1 MSLADINV
9 TNGTGVADAVADVLL
24 EEGNTTWP
32 YGVTLCASGC
42 LLAAIGL
49 SLQKQTHKIRE
60 AKKLAWRESTEY
72 DGQPLEMISVYVE
85 PLWLFGLI
93 LFSINACCDSLA
105 YGFAPQSLLAPVT
118 TSTMVFNTL
127 VAPIFLGEQLT
138 SSDLIGTGIIIAG
151 MILTV
156 LCAEKQTPTYDMES
170 IRDLYQRVVMI
181 FYVFFLLCF
190 LGFFHYMCWTL
201 GEAKDTQENILKHW
215 KNEKMQFLCTLCYP
229 ILGGLWGGHTILSA
243 KIIVELMKTTFNGQ
257 NQLFYPEFWFAVCV
271 LVTCLITQTKYLNGG
286 LQRFDALFIVPVY
299 QVIFMY
305 TGIIG
310 GGVFFDEFSA
320 FGPMNFLIFAGG
332 SVLVAGGVIFVA
344 QRQKFVKV
352 EKCLEEKRKSL
363 AQIDPSKL
371 AELEEAE
378 EGEEKEV

>member
-1 MSLADINV
+1 MSGDLSELNV
-9 TNGTGVADAVADVLL
+9 TNQSLGDAVADVLL

-60 AKKLAWRESTEY
+60 AKKKAWRESSEY
-72 DGQPLEMISVYVE
+72 DGKPLEMISVYVE
-85 PLWLFGLI
+85 PLWLLGLV

-127 VAPIFLGEQLT
+127 VAPIILGETLT
-138 SSDLIGTGIIIAG
+138 LSDISGTGIIIGG

-156 LCAEKQTPTYDMES
+156 LCAEKETPTYDMHD
-170 IRDLYQRVVMI
+170 IRELYQRYVMI
-181 FYVFFLLCF
+181 IYVVILLGLVIFFT
-190 LGFFHYMCWTL
+190 YMAHTL

-215 KNEKMQFLCTLCYP
+215 KNETMQFLCTLCYP

-243 KIIVELMKTTFNGQ
+243 KIIVELMKTTFNGS

-271 LVTCLITQTKYLNGG
+271 LVCCLITQTKYLNGG

-310 GGVFFDEFSA
+310 GGVFFDEFSS
-320 FGPMNFLIFAGG
+320 FGPVNFLIFAGG
-332 SVLVAGGVIFVA
+332 SFLVAFGVIYVA
-344 QRQKFVKV
+344 QRQKIQKV
-352 EKCLEEKRKSL
+352 EKCLEEKRKSQMIDA
-363 AQIDPSKL
+363 AQL
-371 AELEEAE
+371 AEATKDGEDEA
-378 EGEEKEV
+378 